1 MKPLGLIFKKDVLPI
16 KITGEKAGHGK
27 DIGVKIG
34 WVLKSINRVSIE
46 GNSDWQEVDT
56 IMHAE
61 TNKLPGG
68 LRLDFSSESGNDI
81 ITKWFFHHPLGL
93 KYKLDETP
101 IKVTEVH
108 GPGIVVGVQAGWILK
123 AIGEIVPGK
132 DVDPV
137 KDVEGMSFVDV
148 TTYLKTQTHKL
159 PPAITLTWDTGDG
172 NEETVI
178 ATKKPLGLVFN
189 QSLPIKITSEKDGHG
204 KDIGIQVGWVLKN
217 INGVDVLN
225 SNSFADVQK
234 IMHEQVN
241 LL

>member
-1 MKPLGLIFKKDVLPI
+1 MGDVLPI

-27 DIGVKIG
+27 DIGVKVG

-46 GNSDWQEVDT
+46 GNNEWQEVDT
-56 IMHAE
+56 IMHTE

-93 KYKLDETP
+93 KYKVDETP

-148 TTYLKTQTHKL
+148 TTYLKTQTHK
-159 PPAITLTWDTGDG
+159 
-172 NEETVI
+172 
-178 ATKKPLGLVFN
+178 PLGLVFN

-217 INGVDVLN
+217 INGIDVLN